1 MTQRAS
7 EALAATSRWAHR
19 LQVGGEIADS
29 ETLADGTT
37 LVKDVE
43 VLDVTL
49 IHDHDGPCVGDTA
62 IIPDHDITADERAAV
77 ADAGAKAAEAVR
89 TVAAESAAAVAQKD
103 GDAECAAPVV
113 RVGRHAAGTKP
124 ASDATE
130 NRKTRRKMSKATR
143 RRNRR

>member
-49 IHDHDGPCVGDTA
+49 IHDHDGPCVGD
-62 IIPDHDITADERAAV
+62 HDITADERAAV
-77 ADAGAKAAEAVR
+77 ADASAKAAEAVR

-103 GDAECAAPVV
+103 DGTECAAPVV